1 MVRNYVKKNGGPL
14 YDIDALNN
22 AVFDVTEFEYLLPL
36 DLSLPRNIASPEK
49 QAIAGPRK
57 QAKKSCTSVRVEE
70 DSEEEDEQENEIET
84 ARQEESDAAEL
95 EDFLQDMESEEYEEV
110 AYITPCPT
118 NLIPN
123 NYVLVDIVGGTR
135 KTTHFLYAC
144 KVDDIIDDDLEV
156 TGLKSVD
163 GTKTKFVLVEN
174 DCFSV
179 GKDQV
184 KAILPNPS
192 VEKEGRKIL
201 LKFPGSVNV
210 KEK

>member
-1 MVRNYVKKNGGPL
+1 MQRKRNQPKLPKERKVKKKGG
-14 YDIDALNN
+14 
-22 AVFDVTEFEYLLPL
+22 
-36 DLSLPRNIASPEK
+36 
-49 QAIAGPRK
+49 K

-95 EDFLQDMESEEYEEV
+95 EEFLQDMESEEYEVV